1 MTSKPKE
8 TRKKKT
14 HNSSMGS
21 LYSKWLNV
29 YIPLCRSEKPSAYKI
44 FLGIHTE
51 RANEPSK
58 QEREVSKI
66 IKGPAGTDI
75 ALLKL
80 DRLEYSVCNTLYV
93 QYTLSYISQFNIQIK
108 E

>member
-1 MTSKPKE
+1 MELTTKYYTSIYRDKE
-8 TRKKKT
+8 KNP

-29 YIPLCRSEKPSAYKI
+29 YIPICRSASPSAYKI
-44 FLGIHTE
+44 FLGVHTE
-51 RANEPSK
+51 RANELSK

-80 DRLEYSVCNTLYV
+80 DRLEYSVCNCCHC
-93 QYTLSYISQFNIQIK
+93 N
-108 E
+108 